1 MAPFVTPNGNKCPM
15 CRNQLGVKIA
25 KGGEFPGSSFIRCKS
40 PFHPQDIF
48 FHRFDAPA
56 ALPAPPTPGT
66 SMRALPPP
74 PSGASSSTPTAKK
87 QCSAIPW
94 CASTRIN
101 AACPRVMCRQHCN
114 QAGPCP
120 LQAHEKEHI
129 RRQQVASTSS
139 LPTLP
144 SSASVTRLL
153 GGKFTTSEEWM
164 SGSVRPMEAF
174 DCWHEREQEHGNA
187 TAELRRLDSLYSVKS
202 PTPETETVHEWFA
215 REEREDN
222 ELDLGI
228 RLSLAHPQPTSQ
240 QAGPSR
246 LRLPSSIQQA
256 GRLRSLSA
264 SPELPAALFP
274 TLNIFSSPSPPQP
287 FPTPALAA
295 NVHKSTAPLRI
306 TTQLNKDWMA
316 AKGGPIPQAAA
327 TQATFHTARTVSR
340 RPFADPCQT
349 NRFTEVFVDEA
360 PKPPTEICI
369 DTCPRWPD
377 YVFDDPTLARL
388 GIDTTAMEL
397 YSMVHGTF
405 IGITKEYIHSVAT
418 DSVILL
424 RQPGTQRPDLDH
436 VISTFFPKTKSLHLR
451 YNVSGERAA
460 VRAAYKQQDENPII
474 IVVDDD
480 SDSEVEV
487 TSGKRLIKREP
498 GASPQ
503 QQPCLS
509 INPSLSRSLTPSP
522 LSSLSTLST
531 SSTPA
536 TTPSPSPR
544 TWPGGLY
551 LSDMVPGFAVM
562 QSQKHLS
569 RPERFHLAFG
579 GDFKYVQGTWNE
591 NTAYWYTHSTPQQ
604 REDTIS
610 AGRTAVGLWSEFC
623 RCVNATH
630 GE

>member
-1 MAPFVTPNGNKCPM
+1 M
-15 CRNQLGVKIA
+15 CGNQLGVKIA

-56 ALPAPPTPGT
+56 ALPAPPTPAT

-74 PSGASSSTPTAKK
+74 PSGASSSTSTAKK
-87 QCSAIPW
+87 QCSAIPR
-94 CASTRIN
+94 CASTRID
-101 AACPRVMCRQHCN
+101 AACPRVMCRRHCN

-120 LQAHEKEHI
+120 LQAHEKERI

-139 LPTLP
+139 LPTPP

-153 GGKFTTSEEWM
+153 GGNFTTSEEWM

-174 DCWHEREQEHGNA
+174 DRWQEREQEHGNA
-187 TAELRRLDSLYSVKS
+187 AAELRRLDSLYGVKS

-274 TLNIFSSPSPPQP
+274 TLNAFSSSSPPQP
-287 FPTPALAA
+287 FPTPALGRAQAPDVTAQNTATPPVPRKRRPAA
-295 NVHKSTAPLRI
+295 SVHKSTAPLRI
-306 TTQLNKDWMA
+306 TTQLNNDWMA

-340 RPFADPCQT
+340 RPFADPRQT
-349 NRFTEVFVDEA
+349 NRFTAVFVDEA
-360 PKPPTEICI
+360 PKPPTAICI

-397 YSMVHGTF
+397 YSTVHGTF
-405 IGITKEYIHSVAT
+405 IGITKEYVHSVAT

-460 VRAAYKQQDENPII
+460 VRAAYKQQDANPI

-498 GASPQ
+498 GASPPRQ
-503 QQPCLS
+503 RPCLS
-509 INPSLSRSLTPSP
+509 INTSLSRSLTPSP
-522 LSSLSTLST
+522 LSSSSTLPT

-544 TWPGGLY
+544 TWPRGLY
-551 LSDMVPGFAVM
+551 VLDMAPGFAVM

-591 NTAYWYTHSTPQQ
+591 NAAYWYTHSTPQQ
-604 REDTIS
+604 RG
-610 AGRTAVGLWSEFC
+610 GRHCSWKNCSGAV
-623 RCVNATH
+623 V
-630 GE
+630 